1 MLQIHRFYIIILWF
15 LFQLFI
21 DQISPYVLKER
32 RGHTATLFDKKLY
45 ILGGFPLEEIGNEF
59 FYIDFSVSF
68 NTQNL
73 KVNDLSNINTL
84 SPHYNAG
91 SAIGGIN
98 NDTLFICGGLSNVK
112 YATMELVNTFNP
124 RSNSW
129 SIPKIAGDKPFL
141 VDCDMTT
148 INYDIYIL
156 SALDVSDI
164 NILDTINLVWNKVN
178 PISTQNIGAS
188 SSSILLPDNKIIYID
203 SSNTGNL
210 AEVYIYDTV
219 NNNWSKKTTTG
230 TIPPK
235 KDGGSAVLGLDGK
248 RIITFGGFVSA
259 SPDQLHELN
268 LINFEWRI
276 PKSSGSIPAS
286 RSHHKANVIGNYM
299 VLSFGS
305 GYKKNNEN
313 DILLL
318 DISNI
323 NEYIWTNEF
332 KSLSSAKL
340 LALATPAP
348 ATSLSSAK
356 LLAFAT
362 PPPPPPPPPPP
373 IAISTSSFLSP
384 TSSSLSPKVTSV
396 SSGYNDQNSNKIS
409 TGVTVILLLCG
420 GAFIIVVSIL
430 LRKCNNRT
438 NRMIYGS
445 NYTIQIPVPASLINN
460 DINRNVVYYNQANSN
475 NSNPRQE
482 IVQQPV
488 AINNVKDRR
497 NRNEVRQPIVIY
509 DVNDRRNRNEVQ
521 QPVVIN
527 NVKDRRNRN
536 EVQQPVVINNVKD
549 RRNRNE
555 NGDNNYQTERNNY
568 YPGQEIVQQP
578 EVINN
583 DNRNESNY
591 HPGQE
596 IVQSPAPAS
605 IINTNHN
612 HGRESVPIAN
622 YEIQILKQ
630 EIQDLKQII
639 LENNKQSTSST
650 SNN

>member
-1 MLQIHRFYIIILWF
+1 
-15 LFQLFI
+15 
-21 DQISPYVLKER
+21 R

-73 KVNDLSNINTL
+73 KVNDLTNINTL

-91 SAIGGIN
+91 SAIGGTN

-164 NILDTINLVWNKVN
+164 NILDTINLVWKKVN
-178 PISTQNIGAS
+178 PIGTQNIGAA

-259 SPDQLHELN
+259 TQDQLHELN

-318 DISNI
+318 DI
-323 NEYIWTNEF
+323 T
-332 KSLSSAKL
+332 
-340 LALATPAP
+340 
-348 ATSLSSAK
+348 
-356 LLAFAT
+356 
-362 PPPPPPPPPPP
+362 P
-373 IAISTSSFLSP
+373 IAITGTSSFLSP
-384 TSSSLSPKVTSV
+384 TSSSLSPKVSSV

-409 TGVTVILLLCG
+409 TGVTVILLICG

-430 LRKCNNRT
+430 LRKCNNRM

-488 AINNVKDRR
+488 AINNVNDRR

-509 DVNDRRNRNEVQ
+509 DVNNRRNRNEVQ
-521 QPVVIN
+521 QPVAIN

-536 EVQQPVVINNVKD
+536 ELQQPVVINNVKD

-596 IVQSPAPAS
+596 IVQPPAPAS
-605 IINTNHN
+605 IINTNYN

-639 LENNKQSTSST
+639 LQNNKQSTSST

>member
-21 DQISPYVLKER
+21 EINCQISPYVLKER

-73 KVNDLSNINTL
+73 KVNDLTNINTL

-91 SAIGGIN
+91 SAIGGTN

-164 NILDTINLVWNKVN
+164 NILDTINLVWKKVN
-178 PISTQNIGAS
+178 PIGTQNIGAA

-259 SPDQLHELN
+259 TQDQLHELN

-356 LLAFAT
+356 LLALAT
-362 PPPPPPPPPPP
+362 PPAP
-373 IAISTSSFLSP
+373 IAITGTSSFLSP
-384 TSSSLSPKVTSV
+384 TSSSLSPKVSSV

-409 TGVTVILLLCG
+409 TGVTVILLICG

-430 LRKCNNRT
+430 LRKCNNRM

-488 AINNVKDRR
+488 AINNVNDRR

-509 DVNDRRNRNEVQ
+509 DVNNRRNRNEVQ
-521 QPVVIN
+521 QPVAIN

-536 EVQQPVVINNVKD
+536 ELQQPVVINNVKD

-596 IVQSPAPAS
+596 IVQPPAPAS
-605 IINTNHN
+605 IINTNYN

-639 LENNKQSTSST
+639 LQNNKQSTSST

>member
-1 MLQIHRFYIIILWF
+1 
-15 LFQLFI
+15 
-21 DQISPYVLKER
+21 
-32 RGHTATLFDKKLY
+32 
-45 ILGGFPLEEIGNEF
+45 
-59 FYIDFSVSF
+59 
-68 NTQNL
+68 
-73 KVNDLSNINTL
+73 
-84 SPHYNAG
+84 
-91 SAIGGIN
+91 
-98 NDTLFICGGLSNVK
+98 
-112 YATMELVNTFNP
+112 
-124 RSNSW
+124 
-129 SIPKIAGDKPFL
+129 
-141 VDCDMTT
+141 MTT

-164 NILDTINLVWNKVN
+164 NILDTINLVWKKVN
-178 PISTQNIGAS
+178 PIGTQNIGAS

-210 AEVYIYDTV
+210 AE
-219 NNNWSKKTTTG
+219 TTTG

-235 KDGGSAVLGLDGK
+235 KDGGSAVLGLDALA
-248 RIITFGGFVSA
+248 TTA
-259 SPDQLHELN
+259 
-268 LINFEWRI
+268 
-276 PKSSGSIPAS
+276 PA
-286 RSHHKANVIGNYM
+286 
-299 VLSFGS
+299 
-305 GYKKNNEN
+305 
-313 DILLL
+313 
-318 DISNI
+318 
-323 NEYIWTNEF
+323 T
-332 KSLSSAKL
+332 SLSSAKL
-340 LALATPAP
+340 LALATP
-348 ATSLSSAK
+348 T
-356 LLAFAT
+356 
-362 PPPPPPPPPPP
+362 PP
-373 IAISTSSFLSP
+373 IAIGTSSFLSKTSSFLSP
-384 TSSSLSPKVTSV
+384 TSSSLSPKV
-396 SSGYNDQNSNKIS
+396 SSEYNDQNSNKIS
-409 TGVTVILLLCG
+409 TGVTVILLICG

-430 LRKCNNRT
+430 LRKCNNRM

-488 AINNVKDRR
+488 AINNVNDRR

-509 DVNDRRNRNEVQ
+509 DVNNRRNRNEVQ
-521 QPVVIN
+521 QPVAIN

-536 EVQQPVVINNVKD
+536 ELQQPVAINNVKDRRNRNELQQPVVINNVKD

-596 IVQSPAPAS
+596 IVQPPAPAS
-605 IINTNHN
+605 IINTNYN

-639 LENNKQSTSST
+639 LQNNKQSTSST